1 MVAIGSC
8 QKIRTCRQGGGYVG
22 AFCTFCSGSI
32 NKVVLSMVC
41 AVMVSIS
48 GVLPVLH
55 GAVCL
60 TLPAIGNLVSAM
72 HHDGLVRAIFI
83 CLCG

>member
-1 MVAIGSC
+1 MFLSTVGHAGKGAAMLVPFAPSAVAASTKLC
-8 QKIRTCRQGGGYVG
+8 CLW
-22 AFCTFCSGSI
+22 F
-32 NKVVLSMVC
+32 C

-72 HHDGLVRAIFI
+72 HHDGLVRAICI